1 MTNLASTCI
10 LVTLVNVT
18 ASKQYNA
25 LARLKCFLG
34 FEERKVLINSFI
46 LLSFIYHPLV
56 WSTSSA
62 KSLNKVENLQKR
74 ALRFLYDN
82 NSSSYEELLK
92 KLGKSTMNISNYR
105 SLYIEIF
112 KTFHD
117 INPSFIILHVQTE
130 NDELSNTRDI

>member
-46 LLSFIYHPLV
+46 LLSFIYRTLV

-62 KSLNKVENLQKR
+62 KSLNKLQKR

-92 KLGKSTMNISNYR
+92 KLGKSTMNVSNYR
-105 SLYIEIF
+105 SLCIEIF